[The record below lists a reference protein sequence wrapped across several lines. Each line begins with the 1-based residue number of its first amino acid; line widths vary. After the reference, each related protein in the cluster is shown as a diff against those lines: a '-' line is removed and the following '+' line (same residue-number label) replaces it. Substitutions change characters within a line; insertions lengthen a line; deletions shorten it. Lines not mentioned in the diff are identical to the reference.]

1 MLYGN
6 DPAIS
11 AAGELRIKMRSL
23 ATKSI
28 LLISNAFCAFAHA
41 DIITVEGIVKA
52 VDNGKRTITVETST
66 KEMTLDI
73 GGKAKITKEGKE
85 AKLDSLK
92 AGQKI
97 SASFHDKLEVVVAVE
112 ILKDGGEEITLFNG
126 DDLTGWSLLTHK
138 ATKDPGKN
146 TWIVDSDRKVL
157 ASTGEDWNEL
167 RTDEKF
173 DNFQLSLEWRFTPGR
188 FVSGNGSGIV
198 VRSNGLN
205 TIGFDPRG
213 VEIDFRGPAREPK
226 EVGLIVGH
234 FVGYSMPIKNHAGET
249 LGETEKF
256 NTDLKRYPSRHLAP
270 LGNPKPKSSNQW
282 NTTEITCEGDRIK
295 VNINGILVNEGWG
308 VPEESGHICLRNQNS
323 SVEFRNI
330 KLIKK

>member
-1 MLYGN
+1 MEITQLFHQQEKWEN
-6 DPAIS
+6 
-11 AAGELRIKMRSL
+11 KMRSL

-28 LLISNAFCAFAHA
+28 LLISCAFCASAYA
-41 DIITVEGIVKA
+41 DIITIEGFIKA
-52 VDNGKRTITVETST
+52 VDNGKRTITIETAT

-73 GGKAKITKEGKE
+73 GSKAKITAGGKE

-97 SASFHDKLEVVVAVE
+97 SASFHDQLEVVVALEVLQE
-112 ILKDGGEEITLFNG
+112 GGEEISLFNG
-126 DDLTGWSLLTHK
+126 DDLSGWSLLTHK
-138 ATKDPGKN
+138 ATKNPEKN

-188 FVSGNGSGIV
+188 FVSGNGSGII

-205 TIGFDPRG
+205 TIALDPRG
-213 VEIDFRGPAREPK
+213 VEIDFRGPATEPN
-226 EVGLIVGH
+226 EVGLIVGS

-249 LGETEKF
+249 LGETGKF
-256 NTDLKRYPSRHLAP
+256 NPNPKKYPGRHLAP
-270 LGNPKPKSSNQW
+270 LGNPKPKPLNQW
-282 NTTEITCEGDRIK
+282 NTTEISCEGDRIK
-295 VNINGILVNEGWG
+295 VAINGVLVNEGWG

-323 SVEFRNI
+323 SVEFRKI
-330 KLIKK
+330 TLIQK